1 MPFRYEFSCLL
12 DININRKVNEKLER
26 YGPLVRTLQIM
37 YSEYKSQVA
46 STVIGAMGYVPK
58 SLINYL
64 KMSGFNENESKV
76 LISKLEIK
84 SISDTVKICKTF
96 LNFKDL
102 FRDFNFT
109 WLLLQITFQIIM
121 WCKTPNLGPISI
133 MNTVTLRFC
142 FTFLT
147 LEVCITCYAKKTCIC
162 TVGQMRVH
170 LLLSPFI
177 WIYLDYLII

>member
-1 MPFRYEFSCLL
+1 
-12 DININRKVNEKLER
+12 
-26 YGPLVRTLQIM
+26 M

-109 WLLLQITFQIIM
+109 
-121 WCKTPNLGPISI
+121 
-133 MNTVTLRFC
+133 
-142 FTFLT
+142 
-147 LEVCITCYAKKTCIC
+147 
-162 TVGQMRVH
+162 
-170 LLLSPFI
+170 
-177 WIYLDYLII
+177 

>member
-1 MPFRYEFSCLL
+1 
-12 DININRKVNEKLER
+12 
-26 YGPLVRTLQIM
+26 M

-46 STVIGAMGYVPK
+46 SIVIGAMGYIPK

-96 LNFKDL
+96 LNFKDP

-109 WLLLQITFQIIM
+109 
-121 WCKTPNLGPISI
+121 
-133 MNTVTLRFC
+133 
-142 FTFLT
+142 
-147 LEVCITCYAKKTCIC
+147 
-162 TVGQMRVH
+162 
-170 LLLSPFI
+170 
-177 WIYLDYLII
+177 